1 MNSND
6 WTSSTVASVDR
17 TTIAYETLGSGA
29 GLIVVGGVLST
40 AGDYMDLARQLAGS
54 STVHLMER
62 RGRGASGPQGPGLPR
77 REGVRGPPRGAG

>member
-6 WTSSTVASVDR
+6 WTSSTVTSADG

-40 AGDYMDLARQLAGS
+40 AR
-54 STVHLMER
+54 
-62 RGRGASGPQGPGLPR
+62 
-77 REGVRGPPRGAG
+77 